1 MTLILPDT
9 NILLWPFN
17 DGPDIV
23 EELLQLLPN
32 SQIKIADCVL
42 RELNLLTIPEAKAAL
57 SLFKTFPIHNLGKG
71 DADDL
76 LFNAAK
82 RGAIIVTN
90 DAELIKR
97 IKDSKSPVVRP
108 RGRYKLELIGRV
120 GVQG

>member
-42 RELNLLTIPEAKAAL
+42 RELKLLTIPP
-57 SLFKTFPIHNLGKG
+57 SG
-71 DADDL
+71 
-76 LFNAAK
+76 
-82 RGAIIVTN
+82 
-90 DAELIKR
+90 
-97 IKDSKSPVVRP
+97 
-108 RGRYKLELIGRV
+108 
-120 GVQG
+120 